1 MILYSMRLTLRKMPP
16 IREFHGIYSETLQIT
31 VLRKVY
37 RNAHDSVVRIVSI
50 PMFEV
55 VVVQRTFLD
64 TLSSSIFRTVLSLPR
79 VSSSDCV
86 YISLED

>member
-1 MILYSMRLTLRKMPP
+1 MILCSIRLTLRKMPP

-55 VVVQRTFLD
+55 VIVQRTFLG
-64 TLSSSIFRTVLSLPR
+64 TLSSIFRTVLSLPR

>member
-31 VLRKVY
+31 VLCKVY

-50 PMFEV
+50 PTFEV
-55 VVVQRTFLD
+55 VIVQCTFLD
-64 TLSSSIFRTVLSLPR
+64 TLSSIFNTVLSLPR

>member
-1 MILYSMRLTLRKMPP
+1 MILYSTRLTLRKMPP

-31 VLRKVY
+31 VLCKVY

-55 VVVQRTFLD
+55 VIVQCTFLD
-64 TLSSSIFRTVLSLPR
+64 TLVYLQYCTLSSEGQF
-79 VSSSDCV
+79 
-86 YISLED
+86 E

>member
-1 MILYSMRLTLRKMPP
+1 MILYSIRLTLRKMPP

-31 VLRKVY
+31 VLCKVY
-37 RNAHDSVVRIVSI
+37 RNVHDPVVRIVSI
-50 PMFEV
+50 PTFEV
-55 VVVQRTFLD
+55 VIVQRAFLD
-64 TLSSSIFRTVLSLPR
+64 TLSSIFRTVLSLPR

>member
-55 VVVQRTFLD
+55 VVVQRTFLG
-64 TLSSSIFRTVLSLPR
+64 TLSSIFRTVLSLPR

>member
-31 VLRKVY
+31 VLCKVY
-37 RNAHDSVVRIVSI
+37 RNIHDSVVWIVSI

-64 TLSSSIFRTVLSLPR
+64 TLSSSIFRTVLSLFRGSVR
-79 VSSSDCV
+79 VTVCTSA
-86 YISLED
+86 

>member
-16 IREFHGIYSETLQIT
+16 IREFRGIYSETLQIT
-31 VLRKVY
+31 VLCKVY
-37 RNAHDSVVRIVSI
+37 RNIHDSVVWIVSI

-64 TLSSSIFRTVLSLPR
+64 TLSSSIFRTVLSLFRGSVR
-79 VSSSDCV
+79 VTVCTSA
-86 YISLED
+86 

>member
-16 IREFHGIYSETLQIT
+16 IREFRGIYSETLQIT

-37 RNAHDSVVRIVSI
+37 RNVHDSVVRIVGI

-55 VVVQRTFLD
+55 VVVQCTFLD
-64 TLSSSIFRTVLSLPR
+64 TLVYLQYCTLSLPR

-86 YISLED
+86 YISIED

>member
-1 MILYSMRLTLRKMPP
+1 MILYSIRLTLRKMPP

-55 VVVQRTFLD
+55 VVVQRTFLG
-64 TLSSSIFRTVLSLPR
+64 TLSSIFRTVLSLPR

-86 YISLED
+86 YIRLED

>member
-1 MILYSMRLTLRKMPP
+1 MILYSMRLTLKKMPS

-31 VLRKVY
+31 VLCKVY

-64 TLSSSIFRTVLSLPR
+64 TLSSIFNTVLSLFRGSVR
-79 VSSSDCV
+79 VTVCTSA
-86 YISLED
+86 